1 MAASSDG
8 IVITTLY
15 NMPITVWNA
24 EGKTVWSGEIEGEK
38 KINVQKGNY
47 VVSNE
52 DGSIKTIVK

>member
-1 MAASSDG
+1 M
-8 IVITTLY
+8 Y